1 MFNPLAHERCPKD
14 NINQPPSSSPD
25 ELLPD
30 EQLISS
36 ALTGDRAAFNHLVI
50 RHERRLYRFLA
61 KSAHNPADIEDA
73 MQQAVLK
80 AYQNLKRYN
89 PRWRYTTWLFTI
101 ALRELRSLQRTR
113 RPTQHAEEFLEAAA
127 PTIAHAIDQDPGDC
141 WRTAQRLL
149 PTQHYTAL
157 WLRHGEDLPVRDIAK
172 IMSRPRIWVS
182 VTIHRACATL
192 RNALTPVANKAPA
205 PQSSRLTQSIRGVL

>member
-1 MFNPLAHERCPKD
+1 MSRGTILTVPT
-14 NINQPPSSSPD
+14 SSPN

-30 EQLISS
+30 EQLISR
-36 ALTGDRAAFNHLVI
+36 ALAGDKQAFNHLVI

-61 KSAHNPADIEDA
+61 KSAHNLADIEDA

-80 AYQNLKRYN
+80 AYQNLKSYN

-101 ALRELRSLQRTR
+101 ALRELRSLQRKSPT
-113 RPTQHAEEFLEAAA
+113 TQHDSSPEPAA
-127 PTIAHAIDQDPGDC
+127 PAVARPIDSDDPGDL

-172 IMSRPRIWVS
+172 IIGRPRIWVS
-182 VTIHRACATL
+182 VTLHRACATL
-192 RNALTPVANKAPA
+192 RNALTPATNDAPT
-205 PQSSRLTQSIRGVL
+205 QSSRLTQSIRGVL

>member
-1 MFNPLAHERCPKD
+1 MFRPSNHQIRPVSAT
-14 NINQPPSSSPD
+14 IAPSSED

-30 EQLISS
+30 EQLVSRT
-36 ALTGDRAAFNHLVI
+36 LTGDRAAFNHLVI

-80 AYQNLKRYN
+80 AYQNLKSYN

-101 ALRELRSLQRTR
+101 ALRELRTLAR
-113 RPTQHAEEFLEAAA
+113 RHRAQQADSFPEPVAR
-127 PTIAHAIDQDPGDC
+127 PDIDQDPGDL

-149 PTQHYTAL
+149 APQHYTAL

-172 IMSRPRIWVS
+172 IIGRPRIWVS

-192 RNALTPVANKAPA
+192 RNALTPNGSEP
-205 PQSSRLTQSIRGVL
+205 PTQSARLTRSIRGVL